1 MSRKVIDD
9 TPMVVMD
16 DLEDILM
23 EDLDDILKNEEQ
35 LTGNV
40 PPCRKPEKKTPEET
54 PEESREVTP
63 EGFSEEPAAEVSGE
77 ERPRVPVFMPKLSNL
92 QEKDRETA
100 EKGKEEPAGQD
111 GSAKPENEGRILG
124 LYETGEEKKEGD
136 DRKAGKKGFWKKFLI
151 ICAIVLGVAAVGA
164 YGYGV
169 YYYSNHFLPATVVD
183 GVSLD
188 NLTLEEA
195 QARLTASKKAE
206 DSVLTLTAL
215 DGTAVTMNT
224 SAMDITRNYL
234 GLPEALNTQEK
245 WTFPV
250 SKDPVKDLGLGYE
263 IAYDKAGA
271 EECLKALEICDPE
284 KTVHPADAYVARDAK
299 GAWTVVPAVD
309 GNTVDLEVLT
319 KAVVKA
325 IDAKQKELNI
335 KDNDAYLMAEVYETS
350 PMLIRKA
357 EVENKIDEL
366 EFTIDMGADTIH
378 TITADDYRGLLKE
391 GVEYEDDPET
401 ILDAEKFDKFME
413 KLSRSYST
421 KSASGHRY
429 FKSITGSR
437 IAMQSDYGWDMDKE
451 ATAEIV
457 GTMLV
462 QAGKKILTDKEIHE
476 TYPLHQVTAVWKQTA
491 VSHGERDTGES
502 WVEVNLTQQKMYCII
517 DGEIKVESNCVSGTE
532 MVKDRRTPEG
542 FFAIRFKSTERDL
555 VGYNPDG
562 TESYRSH
569 VHYWMPVYNNIGLHD
584 ATWRGA
590 FGGNIYKW
598 NGSHGCVNLPLKAA
612 KELYGYVEKGMS
624 VIFYR
629 ENKTYTAN

>member
-1 MSRKVIDD
+1 MSKKVIDD
-9 TPMVVMD
+9 TPVVMD

-23 EDLDDILKNEEQ
+23 EDLDDILKKEQ
-35 LTGNV
+35 PTGNV
-40 PPCRKPEKKTPEET
+40 PPCRKTEEET
-54 PEESREVTP
+54 PEATPAVIPEVTS
-63 EGFSEEPAAEVSGE
+63 EELSEEPAEE
-77 ERPRVPVFMPKLSNL
+77 ERPRVPVFMPKLSDL
-92 QEKDRETA
+92 Q
-100 EKGKEEPAGQD
+100 GKEDTKESTAPGTESAEPVTDAAE
-111 GSAKPENEGRILG
+111 SPKPENEGRILG
-124 LYETGEEKKEGD
+124 LYETEEKKKDGD
-136 DRKAGKKGFWKKFLI
+136 DKKPGKKGFWKKCLI

-195 QARLTASKKAE
+195 QAHLTASKKAE

-215 DGTAVTMNT
+215 DGTAVTMDT
-224 SAMDITRNYL
+224 SAMDITRSYL
-234 GLPEALNTQEK
+234 GLPEALSVQEK

-263 IAYDKAGA
+263 ITYDKAAA

-284 KTVHPADAYVARDAK
+284 KTVHPADAYVTRDNK
-299 GAWTVVPAVD
+299 GTWVVVPAVD
-309 GNTVDLEVLT
+309 GNTVDTSVLAD
-319 KAVVKA
+319 AVVKA
-325 IDAKQKELNI
+325 IDGKQKELNI
-335 KDNDAYLMAEVYETS
+335 KDNGAYLTAEVYETS

-366 EFTIDMGADTIH
+366 EFTVDMGADTIH

-391 GVEYEDDPET
+391 GVEYEENPET
-401 ILDAEKFDKFME
+401 ILDQEKFDKFME

-429 FKSITGSR
+429 FKSITGNR
-437 IAMQSDYGWDMDKE
+437 IAMQSSYGWDMDKE

-462 QAGKKILTDKEIHE
+462 QAGKKILVDEEIHE

-517 DGEIKVESNCVSGTE
+517 DGEIKLESNCVSGTE
-532 MVKDRRTPEG
+532 MVKERRTPEG
-542 FFAIRFKSTERDL
+542 FFAIRFKSTDRDL

-569 VHYWMPVYNNIGLHD
+569 VNYWMPVYNNIGLHD

-629 ENKTYTAN
+629 ENKTYTTN